1 MDIKTASF
9 GTQSVSEDDLI
20 HFPDGMVG
28 FPEQTQFKLFHEENN
43 EQPNV
48 YWLQSAT
55 DADFIMSIVAP
66 SMLGLNY
73 QITLSDEETE
83 SLELDNPEDAAVVLA
98 IYKQFENDNDS
109 IDIKAVAKAPI
120 IINTNSKKGLQKLLP
135 SLDLTVAG

>member
-1 MDIKTASF
+1 
-9 GTQSVSEDDLI
+9 
-20 HFPDGMVG
+20 
-28 FPEQTQFKLFHEENN
+28 
-43 EQPNV
+43 
-48 YWLQSAT
+48 
-55 DADFIMSIVAP
+55 MSIVAP

-98 IYKQFENDNDS
+98 IYKQFESDNDS

-120 IINTNSKKGLQKLLP
+120 IININSKKGLQKLLP